1 MMTLPAGIAHLSV
14 IFMNSS
20 TSAFRDQTPAV
31 VCILYTVY
39 SNTVVDL
46 FHRKCKLKSLVCEE
60 EDDSSPRTLLLIWP
74 PLLLQAPVLNR
85 HAPHIIVSRLKMKD
99 RFSLEP
105 KIDFREVQ
113 PIIPSA
119 PEKKSPIIF
128 CWGILY
134 LTQSDSDL
142 LVGGFCI

>member
-14 IFMNSS
+14 TFMNST
-20 TSAFRDQTPAV
+20 TSAFRDPNSSRSM
-31 VCILYTVY
+31 Y
-39 SNTVVDL
+39 SNTVVYL

-74 PLLLQAPVLNR
+74 PLLLQDPVLNR

-113 PIIPSA
+113 PILPSA

-128 CWGILY
+128 CLGILY